1 MFAEEDPT
9 LGVIF
14 IIEFPAPVFYI
25 FKVGRK
31 DKIKYLALNRFVVEA
46 ESVCTV
52 RRRAVETLEGGR
64 GEILTVSPPQL
75 EERLPPV
82 LTSVPL
88 LTTHNSLLKTF
99 KSIKTQNERENIKT
113 SGGKL

>member
-1 MFAEEDPT
+1 MFAEKDPIS
-9 LGVIF
+9 GVIF

-75 EERLPPV
+75 EERLPHGWSHPPHGSEISMRNCQQHQI
-82 LTSVPL
+82 LYVPH
-88 LTTHNSLLKTF
+88 T
-99 KSIKTQNERENIKT
+99 IV
-113 SGGKL
+113 KL

>member
-14 IIEFPAPVFYI
+14 IIEFPASVFYI

-52 RRRAVETLEGGR
+52 RRRLGGR

-88 LTTHNSLLKTF
+88 HHTHNSLLKTF
-99 KSIKTQNERENIKT
+99 KSIKTRNEKENIKT